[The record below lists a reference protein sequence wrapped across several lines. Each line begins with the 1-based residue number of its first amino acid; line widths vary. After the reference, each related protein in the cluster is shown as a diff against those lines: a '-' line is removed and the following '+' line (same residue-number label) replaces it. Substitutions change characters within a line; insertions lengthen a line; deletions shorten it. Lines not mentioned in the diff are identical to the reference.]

1 MNISYIIREVK
12 EEEHKK
18 DIISVDEL
26 LDNLQ
31 EDMDKKYA
39 EKVSEYSDNESM
51 RLQYISA
58 LKLNYETNYTVK
70 MLKHILEYY
79 KINKGKRTKSEIIEE
94 IVNFETDDSN
104 YEIVEKRNMLW
115 TYVKTL
121 KNDEFFEKYILFDC

>member
-1 MNISYIIREVK
+1 
-12 EEEHKK
+12 
-18 DIISVDEL
+18 SVDEL

>member
-1 MNISYIIREVK
+1 MNISYTIREVK

-18 DIISVDEL
+18 DVISVDEL

-58 LKLNYETNYTVK
+58 VKLNYETNYTVK

-94 IVNFETDDSN
+94 IVEFETNDSN

-115 TYVKTL
+115 NYVKTL

>member
-1 MNISYIIREVK
+1 MNISYIIHEVK

-58 LKLNYETNYTVK
+58 LKLNYETNY
-70 MLKHILEYY
+70 
-79 KINKGKRTKSEIIEE
+79 
-94 IVNFETDDSN
+94 
-104 YEIVEKRNMLW
+104 
-115 TYVKTL
+115 
-121 KNDEFFEKYILFDC
+121 